1 MKKRVI
7 SLILALVMVI
17 GILPV
22 NVLAAEPA
30 EQVQTPQAVTI
41 ETSLDGELTDGV
53 FTTAEEPLDVKIRAA
68 ADGETVEHTAK
79 LDGEVLEGT
88 PEEDGWTTYVLSFAQ
103 SGSYTLDISAADE
116 EQSRTIVYQAQDTQ
130 DGEQDVQEHQ
140 EDPADK
146 SSDEPMDEVLSED
159 TEETST
165 LEEAA
170 DALFEERSGDAAE
183 QEIDTSDDAGLGTVR
198 VIIENTTTSGR
209 YGDFWMA
216 GASEWTGTRV
226 DTYVTLKSDSNAIS
240 VIADAVKS
248 RGEGH
253 TIYGSVGSKT
263 EPTDYIAAIDG
274 LQAFSSE
281 MSYGGWYISLN
292 DWFINETGNSY
303 KVSVGNLQD
312 GDEVRAMYYVSG
324 ADLGGTTENN
334 NKTLSALTVT
344 GATLN
349 PSFSSATNAYELV
362 IGEAESASITLT
374 PTASNKN
381 FLACV
386 FSREV
391 SQEEAADKTEMD
403 AYSWFRGTGLVHRGE
418 SVTVKPGD
426 KLSVVVGAAGWPTQ
440 NSWSASGGVGSV
452 DTGNPVIYTL
462 EVVKTGT
469 DHSAD
474 FNRFFTALEGVATVE
489 NDATYPLKVD
499 ADENALVSTNQGKAQ
514 VLSGVKITFQK
525 TAKLSF
531 QYKTDCVGCWSYLK
545 VAQNGTHVNK
555 ESYSVSG
562 NYQFSGAMSEYRT
575 YEIEASTGDV
585 VEVGFFKS
593 FADDDDEEYEDCAW
607 LKNFTVT
614 LPNAVIFHAND
625 GTDVTS
631 KQDIF
636 GTANLTKN
644 TFTPRGLPL

>member
-116 EQSRTIVYQAQDTQ
+116 EQSRTIVYQAQDMQ
-130 DGEQDVQEHQ
+130 DGEQDVQEPQ

-159 TEETST
+159 TEEAST

-226 DTYVTLKSDSNAIS
+226 DTSVTLKSDSNAIS

-248 RGEGH
+248 LGEGH

-469 DHSAD
+469 DHSATFDD
-474 FNRFFTALEGVATVE
+474 FFPAAVKAAAEIR
-489 NDATYPLKVD
+489 NDETYPFVVQNGVLK
-499 ADENALVSTNQGKAQ
+499 STNEGIDKSDAA
-514 VLSGVKITFQK
+514 ITFTFKKAVELGFSYKASCEGYSYGYGDYLEIRIKKAGDKSYKPDKQDGGK
-525 TAKLSF
+525 NVTDFTKYAVEMQEGDSLQLAYKKDMSAKGGD
-531 QYKTDCVGCWSYLK
+531 DCVYLK
-545 VAQNGTHVNK
+545 D
-555 ESYSVSG
+555 
-562 NYQFSGAMSEYRT
+562 FM
-575 YEIEASTGDV
+575 
-585 VEVGFFKS
+585 
-593 FADDDDEEYEDCAW
+593 
-607 LKNFTVT
+607 VT
-614 LPNAVIFHAND
+614 LPNAVTFHAND

-644 TFTPRGLPL
+644 TFTR